1 MADLWYHDS
10 YLVDGLAEAL
20 TNAEVF
26 ESASDILEFRKKP
39 QKYTAYYEAWED
51 QGFPSSEDND
61 NWEEFS
67 EAVANDENEPNDT

>member
-26 ESASDILEFRKKP
+26 ESANDILEFRKKP

-51 QGFPSSEDND
+51 QGFPSSEDD
-61 NWEEFS
+61 ANWDDFV
-67 EAVANDENEPNDT
+67 EAVSEDEDESDDT

>member
-26 ESASDILEFRKKP
+26 ESASDVVEFRKKP
-39 QKYTAYYEAWED
+39 QKYTAYYEAWEEA
-51 QGFPSSEDND
+51 GFPDNEDD
-61 NWEEFS
+61 EGWEEFS
-67 EAVANDENEPNDT
+67 EAVTSDEDEPDNT

>member
-26 ESASDILEFRKKP
+26 ESANDILEFRKKP
-39 QKYTAYYEAWED
+39 QKYTAYYEAWEEA
-51 QGFPSSEDND
+51 GFPDNEDD
-61 NWEEFS
+61 EGWEEFS
-67 EAVANDENEPNDT
+67 EAVASDESDNT

>member
-26 ESASDILEFRKKP
+26 ESASDVVEFRKKP
-39 QKYTAYYEAWED
+39 QKYTAYYEAWEEVN
-51 QGFPSSEDND
+51 FPSGEDD
-61 NWEEFS
+61 ANWDEFC
-67 EAVANDENEPNDT
+67 EAVASDEDESNDT